1 MKTWSAFSVIS
12 CLEFLHM
19 PIRHIIF
26 DCDGVLVDSEILT
39 AEFEA
44 ELLGRFGVHLSPEAI
59 KERFAGRTARGQW
72 IELAAEYKLELPE
85 GFLEFRKR
93 HAMENFSRLLKPIPH
108 VPETLAKLTAK
119 LSVASNSERDMLHHK
134 LRITGLAG
142 LFADRILSVDHVA
155 RPKPAPDLYRE
166 AVARAGI
173 PRTETLVVEDT
184 PTGIAAAMAA
194 GISVL
199 GFVGASHN
207 TPETPMKLKNA
218 GAFAVIEDMR
228 NLPSVLAAM

>member
-1 MKTWSAFSVIS
+1 
-12 CLEFLHM
+12 M

-44 ELLGRFGVHLSPEAI
+44 ELLRHFGVHLSSDVI

-72 IELAAEYKLELPE
+72 LELAAEYKLVLPE
-85 GFLEFRKR
+85 DFLEYRKR
-93 HAMENFSRLLKPIPH
+93 HAMENFTRRLRPVAH
-108 VPETLAKLTAK
+108 VSETLGKLTAK
-119 LSVASNSERDMLHHK
+119 LSVASNSEQDMLHLK
-134 LRITGLAG
+134 LRVTGLIG
-142 LFADRILSVDHVA
+142 HFGDRILSVDHVA

-166 AVARAGI
+166 ALAKAGI
-173 PRTETLVVEDT
+173 PRLESIVVEDT

-207 TPETPMKLKNA
+207 TPETPTKLKDA
-218 GAFAVIEDMR
+218 GAFAVIDDMR
-228 NLPSVLAAM
+228 RLPAIVAAM

>member
-1 MKTWSAFSVIS
+1 
-12 CLEFLHM
+12 M

-44 ELLGRFGVHLSPEAI
+44 ELLAHFGVHLSPEAI

-72 IELAAEYKLELPE
+72 LELAAEHNLDLPE
-85 GFLEFRKR
+85 NFLEYRKR
-93 HAMENFSRLLKPIPH
+93 HAMENFNRRLKPVAY
-108 VPETLAKLTAK
+108 VPETLPKLTG
-119 LSVASNSERDMLHHK
+119 LLTVASNSEQDMLHLK
-134 LRITGLAG
+134 LRVSNLIDYFG
-142 LFADRILSVDHVA
+142 DRILSVDQVA
-155 RPKPAPDLYRE
+155 RPKPAPDLYQT
-166 AVARAGI
+166 ALTRAAI
-173 PRTETLVVEDT
+173 PRLETLVVEDT

-207 TPETPMKLKNA
+207 TPQTPMKLKEA
-218 GAFAVIEDMR
+218 GAFAVIDDMR
-228 NLPSVLAAM
+228 KLPAIIAAM

>member
-1 MKTWSAFSVIS
+1 MA
-12 CLEFLHM
+12 
-19 PIRHIIF
+19 IRHIIF

-44 ELLGRFGVHLSPEAI
+44 DLLARFGVHLSPEVI

-72 IELAAEYKLELPE
+72 LELASEYNLDLPP
-85 GFLEFRKR
+85 GFIEHRKR
-93 HAMENFSRLLKPIPH
+93 LAKENFTKRLKPIPH
-108 VPETLAKLTAK
+108 VRETLHSLEPLIT
-119 LSVASNSERDMLHHK
+119 VASNSERDMLELK
-134 LRITGLAG
+134 LTVTGLIG
-142 LFADRILSVDHVA
+142 FFADRRLSVDDVA

-166 AVARAGI
+166 ALARAGI
-173 PRTETLVVEDT
+173 ARLETLVVEDT

-207 TPETPMKLKNA
+207 TPGTPGKLKEA
-218 GAFAVIEDMR
+218 GAFAVLDDMR
-228 NLPSVLAAM
+228 KLPALIAAM

>member
-1 MKTWSAFSVIS
+1 M
-12 CLEFLHM
+12 
-19 PIRHIIF
+19 
-26 DCDGVLVDSEILT
+26 
-39 AEFEA
+39 
-44 ELLGRFGVHLSPEAI
+44 FGVYY
-59 KERFAGRTARGQW
+59 FAGSFWSTIAGTPD
-72 IELAAEYKLELPE
+72 A
-85 GFLEFRKR
+85 
-93 HAMENFSRLLKPIPH
+93 
-108 VPETLAKLTAK
+108 VPAP
-119 LSVASNSERDMLHHK
+119 
-134 LRITGLAG
+134 
-142 LFADRILSVDHVA
+142 

-207 TPETPMKLKNA
+207 TPETPVKLKNA

-228 NLPSVLAAM
+228 KLPSVLAAM

>member
-1 MKTWSAFSVIS
+1 
-12 CLEFLHM
+12 M

-44 ELLGRFGVHLSPEAI
+44 DLLARFGVHLSPEII

-72 IELAAEYKLELPE
+72 LELAAEYDLDLPPDFIE
-85 GFLEFRKR
+85 HRKR
-93 HAMENFSRLLKPIPH
+93 LAKENFAKRLKSIPH
-108 VPETLAKLTAK
+108 VHETLRSLEPL
-119 LSVASNSERDMLHHK
+119 LSVASNSERDMLELK
-134 LRITGLAG
+134 LTVTGLVG
-142 LFADRILSVDHVA
+142 YFADRRLSVDDVA

-166 AVARAGI
+166 ALARAGI
-173 PRTETLVVEDT
+173 ERLETLVVEDT

-207 TPETPMKLKNA
+207 TPGTPVKLKEA
-218 GAFAVIEDMR
+218 GAFAVFDDMR
-228 NLPSVLAAM
+228 KLPALIAAM

>member
-1 MKTWSAFSVIS
+1 
-12 CLEFLHM
+12 M

-44 ELLGRFGVHLSPEAI
+44 ELLGHFGVHLSPEVI

-72 IELAAEYKLELPE
+72 LELAAEHNLDLPE
-85 GFLEFRKR
+85 DFLEYRKR
-93 HAMENFSRLLKPIPH
+93 HAMENFTRRLKPVAY
-108 VPETLAKLTAK
+108 VPETLPKLTE
-119 LSVASNSERDMLHHK
+119 LLTVASNSEQDMLHLK
-134 LRITGLAG
+134 LRISNLIDYFG
-142 LFADRILSVDHVA
+142 DRILSVDHVA

-166 AVARAGI
+166 ALARAGI
-173 PRTETLVVEDT
+173 PRLETLVVEDT

-207 TPETPMKLKNA
+207 TPETPIKLTDA
-218 GAFAVIEDMR
+218 GAFAVIDDMR
-228 NLPSVLAAM
+228 KLPAIIAAM